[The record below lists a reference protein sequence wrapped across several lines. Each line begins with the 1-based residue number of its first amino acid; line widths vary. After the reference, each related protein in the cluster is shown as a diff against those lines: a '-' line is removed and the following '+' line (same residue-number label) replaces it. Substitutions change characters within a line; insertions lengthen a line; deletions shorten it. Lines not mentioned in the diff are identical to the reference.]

1 MVNICRYRR
10 CTMVLGR
17 DFDPAREWRT
27 IAEHRLDARRAVPA
41 MLAAMSATVDP
52 SLDTSCLRVLSSGA
66 APVPLPLLETYH
78 ERGID
83 IVQAYG
89 LTETGGAVS
98 VLDADDA
105 ATHLGSA
112 GKALLSLELRIEDRE
127 GNELPAGQEGEIV
140 GRGPS
145 VTTGYWNLPK
155 ATAELLAAGWFHTGA
170 AGVVAEEG
178 FLRSGE
184 RRGGK

>member
-1 MVNICRYRR
+1 
-10 CTMVLGR
+10 
-17 DFDPAREWRT
+17 
-27 IAEHRLDARRAVPA
+27 
-41 MLAAMSATVDP
+41 MSATVAP
-52 SLDTSCLRVLSSGA
+52 SLETSGLRVLSSGA

-140 GRGPS
+140 VRGPS
-145 VTTGYWNLPK
+145 VTPGYWNLPE
-155 ATAELLAAGWFHTGA
+155 APAALPAAGDRER
-170 AGVVAEEG
+170 AGKG
-178 FLRSGE
+178 
-184 RRGGK
+184 

>member
-1 MVNICRYRR
+1 
-10 CTMVLGR
+10 
-17 DFDPAREWRT
+17 
-27 IAEHRLDARRAVPA
+27 
-41 MLAAMSATVDP
+41 MSATVAP
-52 SLDTSCLRVLSSGA
+52 SLETSGLRVLSSGA

-127 GNELPAGQEGEIV
+127 GNELPAGPEGGNRTEERRA
-140 GRGPS
+140 GKEGGGTGGPR
-145 VTTGYWNLPK
+145 
-155 ATAELLAAGWFHTGA
+155 GA
-170 AGVVAEEG
+170 AG
-178 FLRSGE
+178 
-184 RRGGK
+184 